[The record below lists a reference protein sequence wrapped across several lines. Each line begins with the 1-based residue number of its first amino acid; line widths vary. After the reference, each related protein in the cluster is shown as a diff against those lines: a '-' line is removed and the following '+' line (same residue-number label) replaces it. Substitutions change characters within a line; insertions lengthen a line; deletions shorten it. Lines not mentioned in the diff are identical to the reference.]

1 MRDDHVDIHPVRDG
15 EHARAG
21 EVTVNAYREFATPHS
36 PTWDAYLLRI
46 GDVAGRSE
54 HATVL
59 VATTGGVVAGSAT
72 LEIDRRM
79 NPASTE
85 PLAPDEAHLRMLG
98 VDPGLQGR
106 GIGRSL
112 VLACI
117 ELARGRGKRRL
128 TLGTGPAMTAAQQLY
143 TALGF
148 TFEGERDTPDGV
160 HLLRYTLDIGA
171 DPQATR

>member
-1 MRDDHVDIHPVRDG
+1 MPSDIDIHHIRDR
-15 EHARAG
+15 EHASAGQATARA
-21 EVTVNAYREFATPHS
+21 YQEFAVTRAPG
-36 PTWDAYLLRI
+36 WGAYLARI
-46 GDVAGRSE
+46 ADVAGRSE
-54 HATVL
+54 RTTIL
-59 VATTGGVVAGSAT
+59 VASVDGVIAGSAT
-72 LEIDRRM
+72 LEIDGRM

-98 VDPGLQGR
+98 VDPAHRGR

-117 ELARGRGKRRL
+117 TLASERGKGRL
-128 TLGTGPAMTAAQQLY
+128 TLDTAPAMTAARQLY

-160 HLLRYTLDIGA
+160 HLLRSTLVIDA
-171 DPQATR
+171 DS

>member
-1 MRDDHVDIHPVRDG
+1 VPDDVDIHPIRDG
-15 EHARAG
+15 ELTRAG
-21 EVTVNAYREFATPHS
+21 EATAAAYREFAVPPS
-36 PTWDAYLLRI
+36 PGWEAYLARI
-46 GDVAGRSE
+46 ADVAGRSE
-54 HATVL
+54 RATVL
-59 VATTGGVVAGSAT
+59 VASTGGMIAGSAT
-72 LEIDRRM
+72 LEIDGRM

-98 VDPGLQGR
+98 VDPAHRGR

-117 ELARGRGKRRL
+117 TLASERGKGRL
-128 TLGTGPAMTAAQQLY
+128 TLDTAPAMTAARQLY

-160 HLLRYTLDIGA
+160 HLLRYTLGIGA
-171 DPQATR
+171 DAETKR